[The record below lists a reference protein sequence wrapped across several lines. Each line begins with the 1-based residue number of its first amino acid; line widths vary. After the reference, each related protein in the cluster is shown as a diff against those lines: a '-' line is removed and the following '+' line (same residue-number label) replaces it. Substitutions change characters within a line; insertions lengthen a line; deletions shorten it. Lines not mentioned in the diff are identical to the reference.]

1 MCVCVIVAL
10 IFGCL
15 HVRNFVLLSQ
25 DNFVILLAELKEAL
39 SAEGML
45 LTAAV
50 SAGKGTIDPAY
61 NIPEMSKSLDLIN
74 VMTYDM
80 HGAWDDYTHHQSGLY
95 AHPLDEGDNLYFN
108 VVGKWAHRHCFYLK
122 WPDEGF

>member
-1 MCVCVIVAL
+1 MV
-10 IFGCL
+10 
-15 HVRNFVLLSQ
+15 
-25 DNFVILLAELKEAL
+25 
-39 SAEGML
+39 

-74 VMTYDM
+74 VMAYDM

-108 VVGKWAHRHCFYLK
+108 VVGTWARRHFLYLK
-122 WPDEGF
+122 WLDEGLGGGERNVVLIRTKRSHLFTFEL